1 MPIKHFDMFT
11 GFAGFSIGVKRIF
24 PDVETIG
31 FSEIDPY
38 AIRLLKYRFPNIKN
52 YGDATR
58 IIPTEIPDFDLLT
71 FGYPCQDN
79 SISGKRLGQKDGKR
93 SSLLSYAIEILRV
106 KKPKYF
112 VAENVTGLLSVNE
125 GSDFYKTI
133 RDFYEVGYDVTW
145 QCLNTRQL
153 LPQNR
158 DRIFIVGSLRDGSR
172 QKIFFVSEDEVIS
185 FKENKTGERRTQ
197 TKDSET
203 GVTLR
208 TKQGRADDTYI
219 AKTLQTKNTRR
230 EINIVGHTGS
240 GGQKGDIHAPSGIM
254 SNLNAS
260 DYKQPKQIVVESKK
274 VKEISPKG
282 KRYSHE
288 RIYDIEG
295 SAVTLK
301 SGGGG
306 LGANTGLY
314 AVPSKV
320 KKAMTQS
327 GGDSRVGKERS
338 YHESKVAGALTKPSG
353 TAATFLFEDHDV
365 RRLTPVECE
374 RLQGLEEVQT
384 NLIINIWE
392 ENFVELQKNF
402 ASVGNKNLKKQR
414 SVGIAEKIGLGEN
427 VLFVKKNLNLNDQQ
441 INKPVQEL
449 VHISCVGGNLEIRN
463 QGKLLYPVNT
473 VGKIKKQIEI
483 ENFAHIVV
491 LINSMLEA
499 TVASGKE
506 ELLLKEQSL
515 ILQENGKNVLSLFG
529 KEIMQLVKDAKEDM
543 IILEKPLNH
552 TILNPLNTENIEQ
565 IIQTLFYYVGSVIIG
580 YIPKEILKKN
590 ISLIFKVTEHWT
602 EYGMFKTKQGDME
615 KKKISDTQR
624 YALVG
629 NGVTVDVIELLFWK
643 LKQVYKL
650 K

>member
-1 MPIKHFDMFT
+1 MPIKHFDMFS
-11 GFAGFSIGVKRIF
+11 GYAGFSIGVKRIF

-38 AIRLLKYRFPNIKN
+38 AIGLLKYRFPNIKN

-58 IIPTEIPDFDLLT
+58 IVPREIPDFDLLT

-172 QKIFFVSEDEVIS
+172 QKILFVSEDEVIS

-197 TKDSET
+197 TKDYKT
-203 GVTLR
+203 GKLR
-208 TKQGRADDTYI
+208 TKHDRADDTYVVSTTQKNSTI
-219 AKTLQTKNTRR
+219 TKNKSSALTSAMGKCGGHVPMVAKTLQTKNTRR
-230 EINIVGHTGS
+230 EINLVGHSGS
-240 GGQKGDIHAPSGIM
+240 GGQKGHIHDPSGIM

-353 TAATFLFEDHDV
+353 TAATFLFEDYDV

-374 RLQGLEEVQT
+374 RLQGLED
-384 NLIINIWE
+384 N
-392 ENFVELQKNF
+392 
-402 ASVGNKNLKKQR
+402 
-414 SVGIAEKIGLGEN
+414 
-427 VLFVKKNLNLNDQQ
+427 
-441 INKPVQEL
+441 
-449 VHISCVGGNLEIRN
+449 
-463 QGKLLYPVNT
+463 
-473 VGKIKKQIEI
+473 
-483 ENFAHIVV
+483 
-491 LINSMLEA
+491 
-499 TVASGKE
+499 
-506 ELLLKEQSL
+506 
-515 ILQENGKNVLSLFG
+515 
-529 KEIMQLVKDAKEDM
+529 
-543 IILEKPLNH
+543 
-552 TILNPLNTENIEQ
+552 
-565 IIQTLFYYVGSVIIG
+565 
-580 YIPKEILKKN
+580 
-590 ISLIFKVTEHWT
+590 WT
-602 EYGMFKTKQGDME
+602 EYGMFKTKQGDMK

-624 YALVG
+624 YALTG

>member
-1 MPIKHFDMFT
+1 MPIKHFDMFSGYG
-11 GFAGFSIGVKRIF
+11 GFTLGVKRIF

-38 AIRLLKYRFPNIKN
+38 AIGLLKYRFPNIKN

-58 IIPTEIPDFDLLT
+58 IVPREIPDFDLLT

-172 QKIFFVSEDEVIS
+172 QKILFVSEDEVIS

-219 AKTLQTKNTRR
+219 VKTLQTKNTRR
-230 EINIVGHTGS
+230 EINIVGYSGSGDDRKVGNVNSRQFIHGTDGIMSSLSQTDYKQAKQILVVGHSGS
-240 GGQKGDIHAPSGIM
+240 GGQKGDIHDPSGIM

-282 KRYSHE
+282 KRYSSE

-306 LGANTGLY
+306 LGAKTGLY

-374 RLQGLEEVQT
+374 RLQGLE
-384 NLIINIWE
+384 
-392 ENFVELQKNF
+392 
-402 ASVGNKNLKKQR
+402 
-414 SVGIAEKIGLGEN
+414 
-427 VLFVKKNLNLNDQQ
+427 
-441 INKPVQEL
+441 
-449 VHISCVGGNLEIRN
+449 
-463 QGKLLYPVNT
+463 
-473 VGKIKKQIEI
+473 
-483 ENFAHIVV
+483 
-491 LINSMLEA
+491 
-499 TVASGKE
+499 
-506 ELLLKEQSL
+506 
-515 ILQENGKNVLSLFG
+515 NG
-529 KEIMQLVKDAKEDM
+529 
-543 IILEKPLNH
+543 
-552 TILNPLNTENIEQ
+552 
-565 IIQTLFYYVGSVIIG
+565 
-580 YIPKEILKKN
+580 
-590 ISLIFKVTEHWT
+590 WT